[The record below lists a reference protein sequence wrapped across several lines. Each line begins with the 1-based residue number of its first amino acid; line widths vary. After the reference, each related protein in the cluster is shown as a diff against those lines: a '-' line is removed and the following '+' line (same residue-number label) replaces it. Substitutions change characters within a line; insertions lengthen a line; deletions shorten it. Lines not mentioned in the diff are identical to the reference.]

1 MHFSIFQFLNY
12 KGYCTKP
19 ELPYIET
26 SPRYLLQFLSLTW
39 GPLWQLFEAF
49 MPSYRCPKG
58 ERFKNCK
65 RYLGLVFAIT
75 LSYSLYFQKR
85 KIVFLFIFVYFLYF
99 SIFKIIIHFY
109 FMKYDIYAP
118 KYLFNNPSNP
128 LPCLASSLHISCTV
142 SWIAS

>member
-1 MHFSIFQFLNY
+1 
-12 KGYCTKP
+12 
-19 ELPYIET
+19 
-26 SPRYLLQFLSLTW
+26 
-39 GPLWQLFEAF
+39 

-85 KIVFLFIFVYFLYF
+85 KIVFLFRLRTHSYLKFVFICKFQNLVSLKILSFFFFIILNYFCIF

-109 FMKYDIYAP
+109 FIKYNVYAP

-142 SWIAS
+142 S

>member
-1 MHFSIFQFLNY
+1 
-12 KGYCTKP
+12 
-19 ELPYIET
+19 
-26 SPRYLLQFLSLTW
+26 
-39 GPLWQLFEAF
+39 

-142 SWIAS
+142 SCIASYPNSFALVASSFLPIHAPCSASALNIKFFFVSE